1 MNYFKKD
8 SLRKSLVLS
17 LIVLSIA
24 PLLLVGIILSWQD
37 VRVLKLQA
45 KDSQKKLT
53 MLVANKMS
61 SFIHEFEASLLTAV
75 RTHDLM
81 EMKHDQQSL
90 VLSKMLFSSMD
101 LEHRDV
107 FKGLTLL
114 NSEGKELVRVSR
126 ERLFTDAQL
135 ADRSSIDEFT
145 IPAANKK
152 IYYSTVFFNEQTGEP
167 YLEVSIPII
176 DFQSNQ
182 LRGVLVAELSM
193 KNLWDAIAD
202 VRVGT
207 TGITYVLSDKGR
219 VIAHPNP
226 SVVLK
231 GTYFKLPKA
240 NGVVTGLQGKKS
252 YMVIDTLM
260 FGNQSLKIVTEL
272 PVSEALHY
280 AFLALYIIV
289 GFLIISLMGAV
300 SLGYILVRQIVQ
312 PIESLSGTAQLIS
325 KGDFSQRMHVSRTD
339 EIGALAD
346 AFNTMTSQLIDTIN
360 SLKKEIDERKQIE
373 NQVLQQNELL
383 NNILNSL
390 SHPFYVIDT
399 SDYTIKLANEAA
411 HFGELAGDPKCYMLT
426 HKNDEP
432 CSGDEHPCTI
442 REINRTK
449 KPVILEHIHYDS
461 EGHALFFD
469 VHGYP
474 IFDSNGNIVQ
484 VIEYTVDVTAR
495 KKLEHQFLQAQKM
508 EAVGQ
513 LAGGIAHD
521 FNNLLS
527 AILGY
532 AEMALMDLPDDHPAR
547 AKLRTIMDAGEK
559 ATVLTRQL
567 LTFSRKQIMDM
578 KVVSLNSIIE
588 SMAKILYRLIG
599 EDISL
604 ELNTR
609 ADVRNV
615 KADASQMEQ
624 VLMNLVVNARDAMPN
639 GGRLTIETENVE
651 LDEEYARGHEGI
663 KPGSYVMFAVT
674 DTGIGMSREV
684 QDRIFEPFFTTKGS
698 RGTGLGLSTIYGII
712 KQHGGNIFLYSEP
725 NVGTTF
731 KIYLPA
737 TGEAPEKKVTE
748 ERDIMIHGTETILVV
763 EDEPSIL
770 RLIADSL
777 QPLGYEILEASCGR
791 EALQILNARGGE
803 IDLLLTDVIMPEMS
817 GTELAAIV
825 RTIRPSMK
833 IVFMSGYT
841 DEMIFHDF
849 TMDSDMSFLQKP
861 LTPRK
866 LVSKLNE
873 ALHKKV
879 A

>member
-81 EMKHDQQSL
+81 EMKHDKQSL
-90 VLSKMLFSSMD
+90 VHSKMLFSSMD

-432 CSGDEHPCTI
+432 CSGDEHP
-442 REINRTK
+442 
-449 KPVILEHIHYDS
+449 
-461 EGHALFFD
+461 
-469 VHGYP
+469 
-474 IFDSNGNIVQ
+474 
-484 VIEYTVDVTAR
+484 
-495 KKLEHQFLQAQKM
+495 
-508 EAVGQ
+508 
-513 LAGGIAHD
+513 
-521 FNNLLS
+521 
-527 AILGY
+527 
-532 AEMALMDLPDDHPAR
+532 
-547 AKLRTIMDAGEK
+547 
-559 ATVLTRQL
+559 
-567 LTFSRKQIMDM
+567 
-578 KVVSLNSIIE
+578 
-588 SMAKILYRLIG
+588 
-599 EDISL
+599 
-604 ELNTR
+604 
-609 ADVRNV
+609 
-615 KADASQMEQ
+615 
-624 VLMNLVVNARDAMPN
+624 
-639 GGRLTIETENVE
+639 
-651 LDEEYARGHEGI
+651 
-663 KPGSYVMFAVT
+663 
-674 DTGIGMSREV
+674 
-684 QDRIFEPFFTTKGS
+684 
-698 RGTGLGLSTIYGII
+698 
-712 KQHGGNIFLYSEP
+712 
-725 NVGTTF
+725 
-731 KIYLPA
+731 
-737 TGEAPEKKVTE
+737 
-748 ERDIMIHGTETILVV
+748 
-763 EDEPSIL
+763 
-770 RLIADSL
+770 
-777 QPLGYEILEASCGR
+777 
-791 EALQILNARGGE
+791 
-803 IDLLLTDVIMPEMS
+803 
-817 GTELAAIV
+817 
-825 RTIRPSMK
+825 
-833 IVFMSGYT
+833 
-841 DEMIFHDF
+841 
-849 TMDSDMSFLQKP
+849 
-861 LTPRK
+861 
-866 LVSKLNE
+866 
-873 ALHKKV
+873 
-879 A
+879 